1 MKTAS
6 GLEIVAMAC
15 VIGVVVANVI
25 VAAYSLGGWIVNG
38 IIMFAEA
45 TK

>member
-25 VAAYSLGGWIVNG
+25 MAAYILGGWIVDG
-38 IIMFAEA
+38 IVMLAEA
-45 TK
+45 IK